1 MLFTEVMISIL
12 LALMGLVALTYFTI
26 IRRIKEIGIRKVN
39 GASFLEILILLN
51 VEFVRWVLAAFV
63 FALPAAWIVMHKW
76 LEGFAFKTEMSWW
89 IFALSGFVCRALAH
103 PFLPVRTRLRF
114 PVGLEP
120 FREKAVEFFEQT
132 FPAGLIVQFQD
143 VFKEGDDLAQLVLGK
158 IRPRLHFDGAFQ
170 CFRR

>member
-1 MLFTEVMISIL
+1 MFVDDTFRRLYLQEERISKMLFTAVMISIL

-89 IFALSGFVCRALAH
+89 IFAFSGFSILITSLITVTCICWRAVTRN
-103 PFLPVRTRLRF
+103 PVEALRY
-114 PVGLEP
+114 E
-120 FREKAVEFFEQT
+120 
-132 FPAGLIVQFQD
+132 
-143 VFKEGDDLAQLVLGK
+143 
-158 IRPRLHFDGAFQ
+158 
-170 CFRR
+170 